1 MERLVVRAFAALSG
15 AALLP
20 AAWLVAMAGPA
31 AAAPGVLRVGC
42 GEGAY
47 ATIGSAVSA
56 AAPGQTVV
64 VCPGTY
70 HEEVV
75 VPADKPLSIEGIGHP
90 VVDATGFDQGVLV
103 LASYSEVEGL
113 TVENA
118 IGEGILVEGVPG
130 EPITDVTVSR
140 NTVTRND
147 QGNPTG
153 ASISTSGYAECNA
166 AGLVPGDCG
175 EGIHLMVADDSRV
188 LGNVVRANSGGILL
202 TDEFGPT
209 DGNLVAFNTVAD
221 NTLDCGVTVVG
232 HNASAFAQGVPQPG
246 VAGVYDN
253 TIWHNRVTDN
263 GVAGQGGGVILA
275 TGPPG
280 GAVYDNRVVGNYLSG
295 NGLAG
300 VTVHSHAPGQDL
312 NGNTVT
318 GNIIAT
324 NNLDGDFDFS
334 PLVDPST
341 TGVFV
346 GSVGPLSITVTGNVF
361 VKDVYGIWTTPT
373 VTVLG
378 GAANVFAAVSTPLFV
393 A

>member
-42 GEGAY
+42 GERAY

-103 LASYSEVEGL
+103 LASHSEVEGL

-118 IGEGILVEGVPG
+118 IGEGILVEGAPG

-246 VAGVYDN
+246 
-253 TIWHNRVTDN
+253 
-263 GVAGQGGGVILA
+263 
-275 TGPPG
+275 